1 MPDNLRITPPVTNNE
16 NINKIPITKQPGPM
30 TPIDPSKVVQPNTDK
45 QGDTNARFEFLLNRN
60 SVFSKFLE
68 QLNQTPALSETLQKF
83 TFEAFSRPENIHDNR
98 SAALFMKE
106 LTAAMKMES
115 ADILKNLTFQ
125 SNNRTKFTGAIFDVL
140 RNTLNEYPGDRNLEQ
155 AISDFLKAYD
165 GYFSTADTTQTIA
178 KELDTLSHQ
187 IPNPYSKQLK
197 ELTEEVITD
206 QPVKGL
212 DLNLSVLKEKIIPLL
227 SKYVTASNDYGTA
240 RDTITLLVHNLA
252 RLNISSH
259 QEVVETFT
267 ALLDYCKYELNL
279 PEPKMNEMKSMFLK
293 TVTEASQKPAN
304 PLFDSL
310 MKVLSENMKQS
321 SSGVTQSL
329 YRDTLTSLL
338 LDNSVYMPF
347 NHIFL
352 PINYNGQFM
361 FTEIWIEKENEK
373 KKSGKGNAEAGG
385 APIHLYLTFDIK
397 KLGYFEAAVSF
408 SSGKADIQLNC
419 PPSLEK
425 DRRAISEKIGD
436 IFTRNG
442 LTAQSIELV
451 TGKSAGTEKQILRK
465 VYERKNVIDVTV

>member
-83 TFEAFSRPENIHDNR
+83 TFEAFSRPENVHDNR

-125 SNNRTKFTGAIFDVL
+125 SNNRTKFTGSIFDVL

-187 IPNPYSKQLK
+187 IPNSYSKQLK

-227 SKYVTASNDYGTA
+227 SKYITASNDYGTA

-279 PEPKMNEMKSMFLK
+279 PEPKMNELKSMFLK

-408 SSGKADIQLNC
+408 SNGKADIQLNC